1 MGCFY
6 GQTLIGRGFPVMIR
20 AGHIM
25 GLVWIIYQHSQPV
38 YFFFHGGAPPSYKLV
53 YKP

>member
-1 MGCFY
+1 MKVSMGCFY

-25 GLVWIIYQHSQPV
+25 GLS
-38 YFFFHGGAPPSYKLV
+38 G
-53 YKP
+53 